1 MAGTSRAL
9 TLKLLADIDNF
20 TKNINKADN
29 EVTGFGDKVT
39 KFGKVAGAA
48 FLAAGVAAA
57 AYAGKLAIDGVKAA
71 IEDEAAQAK
80 LATTLRNVTGATDD
94 QIKATEE
101 YILKQSLLF
110 GITDDELRPSLD
122 RLTRATG
129 DVTKAQQLQSVA
141 INIAAGTGKSL
152 QAVTEALSKAQ
163 EGNLAGLSRLGV
175 GISRAEL
182 QTLTFEQVT
191 AKLAATFEGQA
202 SIQADTFQGK
212 MAVLSVA
219 FNEAKETVGSFIL
232 DAITPLVEN
241 IVTYIVPAVQSFING
256 FTGGSGLK
264 NAFTQ
269 IIDVA
274 KMVLIPIFEGLQSV
288 VNKVRNAVMNNKE
301 EFAALW
307 SFTKN
312 VLAPFLGGAFKV
324 AFQVIGTVIGTTVS
338 AVGRLISAFQTLFE
352 WGNKVRQFLGLGDS
366 GSGSSGSSNGAKGS
380 NASFDGSAGSV
391 PTIIPGTKSLVASGS
406 MVTNNITVNG
416 AIDSE
421 SAARQIVQV
430 LNQSSYRGSLGAGA
444 LVAV

>member
-29 EVTGFGDKVT
+29 DVTGFGDKVT

-80 LATTLRNVTGATDD
+80 LATTLKNVTGATDD
-94 QIKATEE
+94 QIKATED

-182 QTLTFEQVT
+182 STMTFEQVT

-202 SIQADTFQGK
+202 TIQADTFQGK
-212 MAVLSVA
+212 MARLSVA

-232 DAITPLVEN
+232 DAVTPLVEN
-241 IVTYIVPAVQSFING
+241 IVTYIVPAVQSFIDG

-264 NAFTQ
+264 NAFEQ
-269 IIDVA
+269 IIGVA
-274 KMVLIPIFEGLQSV
+274 KTILVPVLQGLQGV
-288 VNKVRNAVMNNKE
+288 FNKIKDAVKDNEE
-301 EFAALW
+301 EFRALW

-312 VLAPFLGGAFKV
+312 VLAPFLGGAFKI
-324 AFQVIGTVIGTTVS
+324 AFQVIGTVIANTINGV
-338 AVGRLISAFQTLFE
+338 AKLIALFE
-352 WGNKVRQFLGLGDS
+352 KLFEAGKKVAGFLSFGLIG
-366 GSGSSGSSNGAKGS
+366 GASNISMTTPPTTPS
-380 NASFDGSAGSV
+380 NAFV
-391 PTIIPGTKSLVASGS
+391 PVMPTTKGALNNQS

-421 SAARQIVQV
+421 SAARQIVEV

-444 LVAV
+444 LVIV

>member
-1 MAGTSRAL
+1 MARDSRAL

-29 EVTGFGDKVT
+29 DVTGFGDKVT

-80 LATTLRNVTGATDD
+80 LATTLKNVTGATDD
-94 QIKATEE
+94 QIKATED

-110 GITDDELRPSLD
+110 GVTDDELRPSLD

-129 DVTKAQQLQSVA
+129 DVTKAQKLQSVA

-182 QTLTFEQVT
+182 QTMTFEQVT

-202 SIQADTFQGK
+202 TKQADTFQGK
-212 MAVLSVA
+212 MARLSVA

-232 DAITPLVEN
+232 DAVTPLVEN
-241 IVTYIVPAVQSFING
+241 IVTYIVPAVQSFIDG

-274 KMVLIPIFEGLQSV
+274 KVIFIPVLNGVQSV
-288 VNKVRNAVMNNKE
+288 FNKVKDAVKDNEE
-301 EFAALW
+301 EFRALW

-312 VLAPFLGGAFKV
+312 VLAPFLGGAFKI
-324 AFQVIGTVIGTTVS
+324 AFEVVGTVIANTISGV
-338 AVGRLISAFQTLFE
+338 AKLIALFE
-352 WGNKVRQFLGLGDS
+352 KLFNAGKKVAGFLTFGAIGGSNISFTMPDS
-366 GSGSSGSSNGAKGS
+366 SSGFSIPPIMPTTKGA
-380 NASFDGSAGSV
+380 
-391 PTIIPGTKSLVASGS
+391 LVGQS

-430 LNQSSYRGSLGAGA
+430 LNQSSYRGTLGAGA
-444 LVAV
+444 LVAL

>member
-29 EVTGFGDKVT
+29 EVTGFGDKIT

-80 LATTLRNVTGATDD
+80 LATTLKNVTGATDD
-94 QIKATEE
+94 QIKATED
-101 YILKQSLLF
+101 YVLQQSLLF

-129 DVTKAQQLQSVA
+129 DVTKAQQLQSIA

-175 GISRAEL
+175 GITRAEL
-182 QTLTFEQVT
+182 ATLSFDEVT
-191 AKLAATFEGQA
+191 AKLASTFEGQA
-202 SIQADTFQGK
+202 TIQADTFQGK
-212 MAVLSVA
+212 MARLTIA
-219 FNEAKETVGSFIL
+219 FDEAKETVGSFIL

-241 IVTYIVPAVQSFING
+241 IVTYIVPAVQAFANG
-256 FTGGSGLK
+256 IGGEGGLK
-264 NAFTQ
+264 AVFMD
-269 IIDVA
+269 IIGVA
-274 KMVLIPIFEGLQSV
+274 KTILIPIFQGVQSV
-288 VNKVRNAVMNNKE
+288 FNKVKDAVMDNKE
-301 EFAALW
+301 AFTALW
-307 SFTKN
+307 SFAKN
-312 VLAPFLGGAFKV
+312 VLAPFMGGYFKV
-324 AFQVIGTVIGTTVS
+324 AFEVIGTVIGTTVS
-338 AVGRLISAFQTLFE
+338 AVGKLISAFQTLFE
-352 WGNKVRQFLGLGDS
+352 WGSKVAGFLGFG
-366 GSGSSGSSNGAKGS
+366 GSSKPSTTSMAGPTPPSNSKNPFVPIIPNAKGLMAGGSS
-380 NASFDGSAGSV
+380 
-391 PTIIPGTKSLVASGS
+391 
-406 MVTNNITVNG
+406 VTNNITVNG

-421 SAARQIVQV
+421 SAARQIVEV

>member
-1 MAGTSRAL
+1 MAKDSRAL
-9 TLKLLADIDNF
+9 TLKLLADINDF

-29 EVTGFGDKVT
+29 EVVGFGDKVT
-39 KFGKVAGAA
+39 KFGKIAGAA
-48 FLAAGVAAA
+48 FLAAGAAAA

-80 LATTLRNVTGATDD
+80 LATTLKNVTGATDD
-94 QIKATEE
+94 QIKATED

-129 DVTKAQQLQSVA
+129 DVTQAQKLQSVA

-182 QTLTFEQVT
+182 STLTFEQVT

-202 SIQADTFQGK
+202 TIQADTFQGK
-212 MAVLSVA
+212 MARLSVA

-232 DAITPLVEN
+232 DAVTPLVEN
-241 IVTYIVPAVQSFING
+241 IVTYIVPAVQSFIDG

-269 IIDVA
+269 IIEVA
-274 KMVLIPIFEGLQSV
+274 KTVLIPIFQGVQFV
-288 VNKVRNAVMNNKE
+288 FNKVKDAVMDNKE
-301 EFAALW
+301 AFTALW

-312 VLAPFLGGAFKV
+312 ILAPFMGGAFKV

-338 AVGRLISAFQTLFE
+338 AVGKLISAFQTLFS
-352 WGNKVRQFLGLGDS
+352 WGQKVAGFLGFG
-366 GSGSSGSSNGAKGS
+366 GGSSTSSAAPAPKPSTTTPFKIPPIMPTTKGFVAGGS
-380 NASFDGSAGSV
+380 
-391 PTIIPGTKSLVASGS
+391 T
-406 MVTNNITVNG
+406 VTNNITVNG

-421 SAARQIVQV
+421 SAARQIVEV

>member
-1 MAGTSRAL
+1 MAKDSRAL
-9 TLKLLADIDNF
+9 TLKLLADINDF

-39 KFGKVAGAA
+39 KFGKIAGAA

-80 LATTLRNVTGATDD
+80 LATTLKNVTGATDD
-94 QIKATEE
+94 QIKATED

-129 DVTKAQQLQSVA
+129 DVTQAQKLQSVA

-163 EGNLAGLSRLGV
+163 EGNLAGLTRLGV
-175 GISRAEL
+175 GLTRAEVS
-182 QTLTFEQVT
+182 TMTFEQIT

-202 SIQADTFQGK
+202 TVQADTFQGK
-212 MAVLSVA
+212 MARLSVA

-232 DAITPLVEN
+232 DAVTPLVEN
-241 IVTYIVPAVQSFING
+241 IVTYIVPAVQSFIDG

-264 NAFTQ
+264 DAFTQ
-269 IIDVA
+269 IIEVA
-274 KMVLIPIFEGLQSV
+274 KTVLIPIFQGVQSV
-288 VNKVRNAVMNNKE
+288 FNKVKDAVKE
-301 EFAALW
+301 NEKEFRALW

-312 VLAPFLGGAFKV
+312 VLAPFMGGAFKV
-324 AFQVIGTVIGTTVS
+324 AFEVIGTVIGTTVS
-338 AVGRLISAFQTLFE
+338 AVGKLISAFQTLFS
-352 WGNKVRQFLGLGDS
+352 WGQKVAGFLGFG
-366 GSGSSGSSNGAKGS
+366 GSTASSSMTAPPPPAPANKSLI
-380 NASFDGSAGSV
+380 
-391 PTIIPGTKSLVASGS
+391 PPIIPNSKGLVAGGS

>member
-29 EVTGFGDKVT
+29 EVTTFGDKVT

-80 LATTLRNVTGATDD
+80 LATTLKNVTGATDD
-94 QIKATEE
+94 QIKATED

-110 GITDDELRPSLD
+110 GVTDDELRPSLD

-129 DVTKAQQLQSVA
+129 DVTKAQKLQSIA
-141 INIAAGTGKSL
+141 IDIAAGTGKSL

-175 GISRAEL
+175 GITRAEL
-182 QTLTFEQVT
+182 ATLSFDEVT
-191 AKLAATFEGQA
+191 AKLASTFEGQA

-212 MAVLSVA
+212 MARLSVA

-232 DAITPLVEN
+232 DAVTPLVEN
-241 IVTYIVPAVQSFING
+241 IVTYIVPAVQQFIEG

-274 KMVLIPIFEGLQSV
+274 KTILIPIFQGVQSIF
-288 VNKVRNAVMNNKE
+288 NKVKDAVMDNE
-301 EFAALW
+301 EAFKALW

-312 VLAPFLGGAFKV
+312 ILAPFMGGAFKV
-324 AFQVIGTVIGTTVS
+324 AFEVIGTVIGTTVN
-338 AVGRLISAFQTLFE
+338 AVGKLISAFQTLFE
-352 WGNKVRQFLGLGDS
+352 WGSKVAGFLGF
-366 GSGSSGSSNGAKGS
+366 GSSGGATR
-380 NASFDGSAGSV
+380 ASFEGPPPPPP
-391 PTIIPGTKSLVASGS
+391 PTGPRGGIIQDLNRGYTGLVSYN
-406 MVTNNITVNG
+406 NNITVNG

-430 LNQSSYRGSLGAGA
+430 LNQSSYRGTLGAGA
-444 LVAV
+444 LV

>member
-1 MAGTSRAL
+1 MAKDSRAL
-9 TLKLLADIDNF
+9 TLKLLADINDF

-29 EVTGFGDKVT
+29 DVTTFGDKVT

-94 QIKATEE
+94 QIKATED

-110 GITDDELRPSLD
+110 GVTDDELRPSLD

-129 DVTKAQQLQSVA
+129 DVTKAQQLQSIA

-152 QAVTEALSKAQ
+152 QAVTESLSKAQ

-175 GISRAEL
+175 GLTKAEL
-182 QTLTFEQVT
+182 ATLTFEQIT
-191 AKLAATFEGQA
+191 AKLATTFEGQA
-202 SIQADTFQGK
+202 SRQADTFQGK
-212 MAVLSVA
+212 MARLSVA

-232 DAITPLVEN
+232 DAVTPLVEN
-241 IVTYIVPAVQSFING
+241 IVTYIVPAVQAFING
-256 FTGGSGLK
+256 FSGDTGLK
-264 NAFTQ
+264 NAFTD
-269 IIDVA
+269 IIQVA
-274 KMVLIPIFEGLQSV
+274 RTLLIPIFQGVQSV
-288 VNKVRNAVMNNKE
+288 FNKVKAAVEDNKE
-301 EFAALW
+301 AFTALW
-307 SFTKN
+307 SFIKN
-312 VLAPFLGGAFKV
+312 VLAPFMGGAFKV
-324 AFQVIGTVIGTTVS
+324 AFEVIGTVIGTVVS
-338 AVGRLISAFQTLFE
+338 AVGRLISAFEALFRAYQ
-352 WGNKVRQFLGLGDS
+352 KVKSIFGGGD
-366 GSGSSGSSNGAKGS
+366 
-380 NASFDGSAGSV
+380 DGSTNTSSTNPPPPVTGFAI
-391 PTIIPGTKSLVASGS
+391 PPIIPGTKGFVAGGS
-406 MVTNNITVNG
+406 TVTNNITVNG

-444 LVAV
+444 LVIV

>member
-29 EVTGFGDKVT
+29 EVTTFGDKVT
-39 KFGKVAGAA
+39 KFGKVAGVA
-48 FLAAGVAAA
+48 FLAAGAAAA

-94 QIKATEE
+94 QIKATED
-101 YILKQSLLF
+101 YVLQQSLLF

-129 DVTKAQQLQSVA
+129 DVTKAQQLQSIA

-152 QAVTEALSKAQ
+152 QAVTESLSKAQ

-175 GISRAEL
+175 GLTKAEL
-182 QTLTFEQVT
+182 ATLTFEQIT
-191 AKLAATFEGQA
+191 AKLATTFEGQA
-202 SIQADTFQGK
+202 SIQAETFQGK
-212 MAVLSVA
+212 MARLSVA

-232 DAITPLVEN
+232 DAVTPLVEN
-241 IVTYIVPAVQSFING
+241 IVKYIVPAVQEFIEG

-274 KMVLIPIFEGLQSV
+274 KTVLIPILEGLQFV
-288 VNKVRNAVMNNKE
+288 FNKVKKAVEDNKE
-301 EFAALW
+301 AFTALW

-312 VLAPFLGGAFKV
+312 ILAPFLGGAFKI
-324 AFQVIGTVIGTTVS
+324 AFQVIGTVIGTTVD
-338 AVGRLISAFQTLFE
+338 AVGQLISAFQTLFQ
-352 WGNKVRQFLGLGDS
+352 WGSKVAGFLGFG
-366 GSGSSGSSNGAKGS
+366 GSSKSSNMSMSSPAPS
-380 NASFDGSAGSV
+380 ASKFALPELPSS
-391 PTIIPGTKSLVASGS
+391 TKNLMASGAS
-406 MVTNNITVNG
+406 VTNNITVNG

-430 LNQSSYRGSLGAGA
+430 LNQSSYRGTLGAGA

>member
-29 EVTGFGDKVT
+29 EVTTFGDKVT

-94 QIKATEE
+94 QIKATED

-110 GITDDELRPSLD
+110 GVTDDELRPSLD

-129 DVTKAQQLQSVA
+129 DVTKAQKLQSIA
-141 INIAAGTGKSL
+141 IDIAAGTGKSL

-175 GISRAEL
+175 GITRAEL
-182 QTLTFEQVT
+182 ATLSFDEVT
-191 AKLAATFEGQA
+191 AKLASTFEGQA
-202 SIQADTFQGK
+202 TVQADTFQGK
-212 MAVLSVA
+212 MARLSVA

-232 DAITPLVEN
+232 DAVTPLVEN
-241 IVTYIVPAVQSFING
+241 IVTYIVPAVQQFIEG

-274 KMVLIPIFEGLQSV
+274 KTILIPIFQGVQSIF
-288 VNKVRNAVMNNKE
+288 NKVKNAVMDNE
-301 EFAALW
+301 EAFKALW

-312 VLAPFLGGAFKV
+312 ILAPFMGGAFKV
-324 AFQVIGTVIGTTVS
+324 AFEVIGTVIGTTVS
-338 AVGRLISAFQTLFE
+338 AVGKLISAFQTLFE
-352 WGNKVRQFLGLGDS
+352 WGSKVAGFLGFG
-366 GSGSSGSSNGAKGS
+366 GSSKASNISMSAPAPAPGIS
-380 NASFDGSAGSV
+380 NAPFAG
-391 PTIIPGTKSLVASGS
+391 IPSLSGGYTGQVS
-406 MVTNNITVNG
+406 YNNNITVNG

-430 LNQSSYRGSLGAGA
+430 LNQSSYRGTLGAGA
-444 LVAV
+444 LV

>member
-1 MAGTSRAL
+1 MAKDSRAL
-9 TLKLLADIDNF
+9 TLKLLADINDF

-29 EVTGFGDKVT
+29 EVTTFGDKVT

-80 LATTLRNVTGATDD
+80 LATTLKNVTGATDK
-94 QIKATEE
+94 QIKATED

-129 DVTKAQQLQSVA
+129 DVTKAQQLQSIA
-141 INIAAGTGKSL
+141 INVAAGTGKSL

-163 EGNLAGLSRLGV
+163 EGNLAGLTRLGV
-175 GISRAEL
+175 GLTKAEVS
-182 QTLTFEQVT
+182 TMTFEQIT
-191 AKLAATFEGQA
+191 AKLATTFEGQA
-202 SIQADTFQGK
+202 TVQADTFQGK
-212 MAVLSVA
+212 MARLSVA

-232 DAITPLVEN
+232 DAVTPLVEN
-241 IVTYIVPAVQSFING
+241 IVKYIVPAVQSFING

-264 NAFTQ
+264 NAFTE

-274 KMVLIPIFEGLQSV
+274 KTLLIPIFQGVQSII
-288 VNKVRNAVMNNKE
+288 NKVVAAVKDNEE
-301 EFAALW
+301 EFRALW

-312 VLAPFLGGAFKV
+312 VLAPFMGGALKV
-324 AFQVIGTVIGTTVS
+324 AFEVIGTVIGTTIN
-338 AVGRLISAFQTLFE
+338 AVAKLIGYFERLFE
-352 WGNKVRQFLGLGDS
+352 AGRKVAGFLGFG
-366 GSGSSGSSNGAKGS
+366 GGAS
-380 NASFDGSAGSV
+380 NASFVAPDASTSSGKFTVSSIV
-391 PTIIPGTKSLVASGS
+391 PTEKYSMVGGTN
-406 MVTNNITVNG
+406 VTNNITVNG

-421 SAARQIVQV
+421 SAARQIVEV

-444 LVAV
+444 LVIV

>member
-29 EVTGFGDKVT
+29 DVTTFGDKVS
-39 KFGKVAGAA
+39 KFGKIAGAA

-80 LATTLRNVTGATDD
+80 LATTLKNVTGATDD
-94 QIKATEE
+94 QIKATEDH
-101 YILKQSLLF
+101 ILKQSLLF
-110 GITDDELRPSLD
+110 GVTDDELRPSLD

-129 DVTKAQQLQSVA
+129 DVEKAQKLQSVA
-141 INIAAGTGKSL
+141 LNIAAGTGKSL
-152 QAVTEALSKAQ
+152 EAVTEALSKAQ

-182 QTLTFEQVT
+182 STMTFEQIT
-191 AKLAATFEGQA
+191 AKLAKTFEGQA
-202 SIQADTFQGK
+202 TVQADTFQGK
-212 MAVLSVA
+212 MARLSVA
-219 FNEAKETVGSFIL
+219 FNEAKETVGAFIL
-232 DAITPLVEN
+232 DAITPIVEV
-241 IVTYIVPAVQSFING
+241 IVGKVVPAVQSFIDG
-256 FTGGSGLK
+256 MGGKEGLGETFKQVSDFAKKFFTPIIEALK
-264 NAFTQ
+264 NAFDR
-269 IIDVA
+269 I
-274 KMVLIPIFEGLQSV
+274 K
-288 VNKVRNAVMNNKE
+288 KAVMDNKD
-301 EFAALW
+301 EFKAL
-307 SFTKN
+307 FDFLEKF
-312 VLAPFLGGAFKV
+312 VAPFLGGVFKL
-324 AFQVIGTVIGTTVS
+324 AIEGISTAISLTVR
-338 AVGRLISAFQTLFE
+338 AVGKLISAFKTLFE
-352 WGNKVRQFLGLGDS
+352 WGGKVAKFLGFGDS
-366 GSGSSGSSNGAKGS
+366 KSSNISFAESETSS
-380 NASFDGSAGSV
+380 NAFAIPAIM
-391 PTIIPGTKSLVASGS
+391 PTTKSFMAGQS

>member
-1 MAGTSRAL
+1 MARDSRAL

-20 TKNINKADN
+20 TKNIKSADN
-29 EVTGFGDKVT
+29 DVTTFGDKVT

-80 LATTLRNVTGATDD
+80 LATTLKNVTGATDD
-94 QIKATEE
+94 QIKATED

-110 GITDDELRPSLD
+110 GVTDDELRPSLD

-129 DVTKAQQLQSVA
+129 DVTKAQKLQSVA
-141 INIAAGTGKSL
+141 LDIAAGTGKSL

-163 EGNLAGLSRLGV
+163 EGNTAGLSRLGV
-175 GISRAEL
+175 GLSRAEL
-182 QTLTFEQVT
+182 STLTFEQVT
-191 AKLAATFEGQA
+191 AKLAATFAGQA
-202 SIQADTFQGK
+202 TIQADTFQGK
-212 MAVLSVA
+212 MARLSVA

-232 DAITPLVEN
+232 DAVTPLVEN
-241 IVTYIVPAVQSFING
+241 IVEHIVPAVQSFIDG

-274 KMVLIPIFEGLQSV
+274 RVIFIPVLQGVQSV
-288 VNKVRNAVMNNKE
+288 FNKVKNAVMDNKD
-301 EFAALW
+301 EFMALW

-312 VLAPFLGGAFKV
+312 VLAPFLGGAFKI
-324 AFQVIGTVIGTTVS
+324 AFEVIGTVLGTTIT
-338 AVGRLISAFQTLFE
+338 AVAKLIALFE
-352 WGNKVRQFLGLGDS
+352 KLFNAGKKVAGFLTFGAIG
-366 GSGSSGSSNGAKGS
+366 GSSNISMTTPAPSSNGFSIPAIMPTTKGA
-380 NASFDGSAGSV
+380 
-391 PTIIPGTKSLVASGS
+391 LVGQS

-430 LNQSSYRGSLGAGA
+430 LNQSSYRGTLGAGA

>member
-9 TLKLLADIDNF
+9 TLKLLADINDF

-29 EVTGFGDKVT
+29 EVVGFGDKVT
-39 KFGKVAGAA
+39 NFGKVAGAA

-80 LATTLRNVTGATDD
+80 LATTLKNVTGATDD
-94 QIKATEE
+94 QIKATED

-129 DVTKAQQLQSVA
+129 DVTRAQQLQSIA

-175 GISRAEL
+175 GITKAEL
-182 QTLTFEQVT
+182 ATMTFEQVT
-191 AKLAATFEGQA
+191 AKLATTFEGQA
-202 SIQADTFQGK
+202 SRQADTFQGK
-212 MAVLSVA
+212 MARLSVA

-232 DAITPLVEN
+232 DAVTPLVEN
-241 IVTYIVPAVQSFING
+241 IVTYIVPAVQSFIDG

-274 KMVLIPIFEGLQSV
+274 KTILVPILNGLQSV
-288 VNKVRNAVMNNKE
+288 FNKVKDAVKDNE
-301 EFAALW
+301 QEFRALW

-312 VLAPFLGGAFKV
+312 ILAPFLGGAFKV
-324 AFQVIGTVIGTTVS
+324 AFEVIGTVIGTTVN
-338 AVGRLISAFQTLFE
+338 AVGKLISAFQTLFS
-352 WGNKVRQFLGLGDS
+352 WGQKVAGFLGFG
-366 GSGSSGSSNGAKGS
+366 GSGSSNI
-380 NASFDGSAGSV
+380 SFNNPDTSIDGFATPPS
-391 PTIIPGTKSLVASGS
+391 IPGTKGFVPGQST
-406 MVTNNITVNG
+406 VTNNITVNG

>member
-29 EVTGFGDKVT
+29 DVTGFGDKVT
-39 KFGKVAGAA
+39 KFGKIAGAA

-80 LATTLRNVTGATDD
+80 LATTLRNVTGATDS
-94 QIKATEE
+94 QIKATEA

-110 GITDDELRPSLD
+110 GVTDDELRPSLD

-175 GISRAEL
+175 GISKAEL
-182 QTLTFEQVT
+182 ATMTFDQVT

-202 SIQADTFQGK
+202 TIQADTFQGK
-212 MAVLSVA
+212 MARLSIA
-219 FNEAKETVGSFIL
+219 FDEAKETVGSFIL

-241 IVTYIVPAVQSFING
+241 IVTYIVPAVQAFASGI
-256 FTGGSGLK
+256 GGEGGLK
-264 NAFTQ
+264 AVFMD
-269 IIDVA
+269 IISVA
-274 KMVLIPIFEGLQSV
+274 KTILIPIFQGVQSV
-288 VNKVRNAVMNNKE
+288 FNKVKDAVMENKSA
-301 EFAALW
+301 FSALW

-312 VLAPFLGGAFKV
+312 VLAPFMGGAFKV
-324 AFQVIGTVIGTTVS
+324 AFEVIGTVIGTTVS
-338 AVGRLISAFQTLFE
+338 AVGKLISAFQTLFD
-352 WGNKVRQFLGLGDS
+352 WGSKVAGFLGFG
-366 GSGSSGSSNGAKGS
+366 GSSKPSTTSMAAPTPPSNSKNPFVPIIPNSKGLMAGGSS
-380 NASFDGSAGSV
+380 
-391 PTIIPGTKSLVASGS
+391 
-406 MVTNNITVNG
+406 VTNNITVNG

>member
-1 MAGTSRAL
+1 MARDSRAL

-20 TKNINKADN
+20 TKNIKSADN
-29 EVTGFGDKVT
+29 DVTTFGDKVT

-80 LATTLRNVTGATDD
+80 LATTLKNVTGATDD
-94 QIKATEE
+94 QIKATED

-110 GITDDELRPSLD
+110 GVTDDELRPSLD

-129 DVTKAQQLQSVA
+129 DVTKAQQLQSIA

-152 QAVTEALSKAQ
+152 QAVTESLSKAQ

-175 GISRAEL
+175 GLTKAEL
-182 QTLTFEQVT
+182 STLTFEQIT

-202 SIQADTFQGK
+202 TKQADTFQGK
-212 MAVLSVA
+212 MARLSVA

-241 IVTYIVPAVQSFING
+241 IVTYIVPAVQAFASGI
-256 FTGGSGLK
+256 GGDGGLK
-264 NAFTQ
+264 AVFMD
-269 IIDVA
+269 IIGVA
-274 KMVLIPIFEGLQSV
+274 KTLLIPIFQGIQSV
-288 VNKVRNAVMNNKE
+288 VNKVKDAVMNNKE
-301 EFAALW
+301 EFRALW

-324 AFQVIGTVIGTTVS
+324 AFEVIGTVIGTTIT
-338 AVGRLISAFQTLFE
+338 AVAKLIGLFE
-352 WGNKVRQFLGLGDS
+352 KLFEAGKKVAGFLTFGAIG
-366 GSGSSGSSNGAKGS
+366 GSSNIS
-380 NASFDGSAGSV
+380 MTSPTPSVSGSV
-391 PTIIPGTKSLVASGS
+391 LPPIMPTTKGALLGQPT
-406 MVTNNITVNG
+406 VTNNITVNG

-430 LNQSSYRGSLGAGA
+430 LNQSSYRGTLGAGA